1 MFAEKANIWK
11 PTRKLKYINSVRRYL
26 TIPTP
31 AHLKMDHKK
40 QFRNPTDTKIKEDCV
55 TRLINHYD
63 ERIIQ
68 LVAIAQAVISLGLF
82 ISGIVLLI
90 EEYRHIPETAD
101 KYRAWSIAMTILF
114 GILTLKNDHDDVKRK
129 FNPKLYS
136 SKTISIH
143 LSLISLVP
151 TVIFLVGWLHV
162 ASNSV
167 TDEATRGLRNWSIC
181 ILVYS
186 FLMLTMLWTGA
197 GMFLWHSYTTRVIP
211 KIDQSL
217 LI

>member
-1 MFAEKANIWK
+1 MLTEKANIWK
-11 PTRKLKYINSVRRYL
+11 PLRKLKYTNSVRRYL

-31 AHLKMDHKK
+31 VHLKMDHKK
-40 QFRNPTDTKIKEDCV
+40 QFRNPTDSKIKEDCV
-55 TRLINHYD
+55 TRLVNHYD
-63 ERIIQ
+63 ERKVQ

-114 GILTLKNDHDDVKRK
+114 GILTLKNDHDDIKQK

-136 SKTISIH
+136 SKTISVH
-143 LSLISLVP
+143 LSLIALVP

-162 ASNSV
+162 AYNSV
-167 TDEATRGLRNWSIC
+167 TDKATRGLRNWSIC

-186 FLMLTMLWTGA
+186 FIMLMILWSGSA
-197 GMFLWHSYTTRVIP
+197 MFLWHSHTTRVIP
-211 KIDQSL
+211 KIDHSQ